1 MSEPTKETRRG
12 ERASRRNFLRNL
24 ALAFTILPSAGRV
37 WKASAKVIDPRTIPN
52 PAYVN
57 AEYEIIW
64 IPFTP
69 GTVVILDGFAATALI
84 QDGAPTRESVLWHRR
99 ATPGCPGFDNPGLPS
114 TDSPLS
120 SL

>member
-1 MSEPTKETRRG
+1 MQSN
-12 ERASRRNFLRNL
+12 SRRTFLRNL

-37 WKASAKVIDPRTIPN
+37 WKAAAKVIDPRSIPN
-52 PAYVN
+52 PAYAN

-64 IPFTP
+64 ASPHFQFLPSFQDFLRTKDAFERAIA
-69 GTVVILDGFAATALI
+69 DEKAWKATR
-84 QDGAPTRESVLWHRR
+84 QSVLWHRHT
-99 ATPGCPGFDNPGLPS
+99 TPGYPGFDNPGLPS